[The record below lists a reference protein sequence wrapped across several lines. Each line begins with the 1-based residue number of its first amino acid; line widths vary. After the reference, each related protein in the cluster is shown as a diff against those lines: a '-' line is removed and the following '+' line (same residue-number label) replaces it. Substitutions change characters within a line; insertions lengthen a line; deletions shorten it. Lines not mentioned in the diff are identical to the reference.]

1 MAKLDMKNGFRR
13 LHSVSDYL
21 VTFSRWQSV
30 MQSALPGFA
39 ALYALSYPISNQETI
54 RRSTGYYDNSWLI
67 QMFFITL

>member
-1 MAKLDMKNGFRR
+1 
-13 LHSVSDYL
+13 
-21 VTFSRWQSV
+21 

-67 QMFFITL
+67 QMFFITLWKLQITKKLVGECKKIDCFSKLLEN